1 MRKESSAIPSLQAR
15 THIDPFHEY
24 YPVCWTPHK
33 GDRAA
38 QEPIYSAKRNHGV
51 AGTYKLHNV
60 NDAINGNRP
69 LADKILVEYCIGGY
83 SYALVTVGD
92 VLSSTYAFD
101 TAAEGNI
108 LGEIGELIARR
119 ITKHF
124 LRHLNKQGKTGGIFD
139 KRFNPQHRDDFII
152 AHTDEYIIK
161 ILKYPNLLILKKTGK
176 GLYGYESIKE
186 LDGFFDYRYAGK
198 RYILVLESKLDRL
211 NVDCSDLVTNLFQP
225 LQHLFPDAQFRYI
238 LFSDRHAIFMRST
251 FERWRQIKQ
260 LPVTIHRTL
269 EKEGIGTLFFTFN
282 ESRGDFEKI
291 KDFLILQFRALRNLS
306 LTLQGKTL
314 ITDKE
319 ITIFDGGETPHIK
332 LVKNAASGLWQEV
345 PLRHKKGLR
354 TPVFPLK
361 RSISVSP
368 NHRNK

>member
-1 MRKESSAIPSLQAR
+1 MKKESPSTSPRQTR
-15 THIDPFHEY
+15 TQTDPFHEY
-24 YPVCWTPHK
+24 YPVCWSPQK
-33 GDRAA
+33 DGLAL

-51 AGTYKLHNV
+51 AGTYKLHNL
-60 NDAINGNRP
+60 NDAINDNRP
-69 LADKILVEYCIGGY
+69 LTDKILVEYCINGY
-83 SYALVTVGD
+83 SYALVTVGSI
-92 VLSSTYAFD
+92 LSSTYTFD

-124 LRHLNKQGKTGGIFD
+124 LKHCNKRGKTGGIFD
-139 KRFNPQHRDDFII
+139 KRFDPQHRDDFII
-152 AHTDEYIIK
+152 AHTDEYILK
-161 ILKYPNLLILKKTGK
+161 ILKYPNLLILKKSGK
-176 GLYGYESIKE
+176 GHYGYESIKE

-198 RYILVLESKLDRL
+198 RHILVLESKLDRL
-211 NVDCSDLVTNLFQP
+211 NVNCSDLITNLFRP
-225 LQHLFPDAQFRYI
+225 LRQLFPDAQFRYI
-238 LFSDRHAIFMRST
+238 LFSDRNAIFVRST
-251 FERWRQIKQ
+251 FDRWRQIKQ
-260 LPVTIHRTL
+260 MPVTIHRTL

-282 ESRGDFEKI
+282 ENHGDFDKI

-332 LVKNAASGLWQEV
+332 LVKNATSGLWQEV
-345 PLRHKKGLR
+345 PLRHKKGVS
-354 TPVFPLK
+354 TPVFPLN
-361 RSISVSP
+361 RTVSVSR